1 MDAPRTACEP
11 FVISFTSIF
20 NNLTALGTSALRPKF
35 PAAREISGRKIEF
48 VRKIVEAITNDPLLL
63 NQLRVECQ
71 VRRAAL

>member
-1 MDAPRTACEP
+1 MRLEPRANP
-11 FVISFTSIF
+11 LQAAFTSIF
-20 NNLTALGTSALRPKF
+20 SNLTVIGTTELQPKF
-35 PAAREISGRKIEF
+35 PAAWEISGRKIEF